1 MPHFSKEDIE
11 NFKHAFELFDKD
23 GSGSISREV
32 NHNLN
37 IVNRHSIQ
45 IDENKPKSNRTWN
58 NHE

>member
-45 IDENKPKSNRTWN
+45 IDENKPKSNRT
-58 NHE
+58 